1 MPTRKLFDISPPITT
16 AIATWPGDTDYQQEP
31 VWVLDHQC
39 PVNVGKIT
47 LSAHTGA
54 HADAPLHYSN
64 SGAAIGSVP
73 LEPYLGT
80 CRVIHCF
87 DSDGLVRPA
96 QLLPHLAQA
105 PERILLRT
113 YRHSDPCIWDQHS
126 TAIAVATIELLARH
140 GVKLVGIDTP
150 SVDPQHSKTLD
161 AHHAIQRHGMAILE
175 GLVLDEV
182 PAGDYELIALPLK
195 FMALDASPVR
205 AVLRSLPTQA
215 PRSG

>member
-126 TAIAVATIELLARH
+126 TAIAVAAIELLARH

-150 SVDPQHSKTLD
+150 RWIRSTPRRWMRITRSSAMAWPFSKGWYWM
-161 AHHAIQRHGMAILE
+161 RCR
-175 GLVLDEV
+175 
-182 PAGDYELIALPLK
+182 PAT
-195 FMALDASPVR
+195 MS
-205 AVLRSLPTQA
+205 
-215 PRSG
+215 